1 MKKRIK
7 MLALAFSTEDFLELE
22 EWANKNWRNVDFKI
36 LEWQCMGA
44 LHQEVARSAVRNSDA
59 EGIMIVER
67 PDLTDRELGF
77 VVRYL
82 ADLDKRLYTTSG
94 GMKPL
99 EMQEILETCDLEDDH
114 AMESHTY
121 DGHRDR
127 CSI

>member
-1 MKKRIK
+1 MKKRLK

-22 EWANKNWRNVDFKI
+22 EWANKNWRKVDFRI

-59 EGIMIVER
+59 EGVMIVDR
-67 PDLTDRELGF
+67 PHITDKELGF

-82 ADLDKRLYTTSG
+82 ADFKKKLYTTSG
-94 GMKPL
+94 GMQPV
-99 EMQEILETCDLEDDH
+99 EMDEVIESCDLEYDDE
-114 AMESHTY
+114 MERHTY
-121 DGHRDR
+121 NGPREG